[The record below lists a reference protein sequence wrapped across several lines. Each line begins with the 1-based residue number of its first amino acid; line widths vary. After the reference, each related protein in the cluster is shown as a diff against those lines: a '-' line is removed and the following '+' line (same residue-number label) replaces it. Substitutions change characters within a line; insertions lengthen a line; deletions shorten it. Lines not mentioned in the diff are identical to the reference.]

1 MGRCWAILEGGN
13 RGNVLMRSAVAVR
26 YGDCR
31 EGIAVSGEDPGDSL
45 KRSDPLKSAAIAVSC
60 GVWSLVRA
68 MRVRFTE

>member
-1 MGRCWAILEGGN
+1 M
-13 RGNVLMRSAVAVR
+13 AVR

-31 EGIAVSGEDPGDSL
+31 EGIAMSGEDPGASL

-60 GVWSLVRA
+60 GVWSLVHA